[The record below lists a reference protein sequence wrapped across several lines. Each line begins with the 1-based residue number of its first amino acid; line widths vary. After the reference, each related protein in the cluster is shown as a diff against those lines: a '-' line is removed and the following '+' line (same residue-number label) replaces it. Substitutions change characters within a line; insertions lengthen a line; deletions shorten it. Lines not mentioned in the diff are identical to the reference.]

1 MRRQT
6 GRNVVAHVWPG
17 LAGRMTAPPMA
28 YYGGKTRLAQR
39 IAGLL
44 PAHEHYVEPFAG
56 SLAVLLAKRPS
67 RMETVNDL
75 DHLLMTFWRVLRDR
89 PQELAR
95 ACALTP
101 HSRAE
106 HRAACAAEVAGLDDI
121 EQARV
126 VWTMISQGRGG
137 ALQKTSGWRMF
148 VDPAGSSIGM
158 PGYLEAYVQRMAE
171 AAARLHCV
179 SLECRPALDIIEQFG
194 ASPRCCLYVDP
205 PYLGETRTRGGGGY
219 RVEMKGADEHGD
231 LLDALLACRAAV
243 VLSGYPSDL
252 YDAKLAHWCR
262 IEIPTTSG
270 QGRANA
276 ARTEVLWS
284 NRNIDPHPM
293 LDFDL
298 S

>member
-1 MRRQT
+1 
-6 GRNVVAHVWPG
+6 
-17 LAGRMTAPPMA
+17 
-28 YYGGKTRLAQR
+28 
-39 IAGLL
+39 
-44 PAHEHYVEPFAG
+44 
-56 SLAVLLAKRPS
+56 
-67 RMETVNDL
+67 
-75 DHLLMTFWRVLRDR
+75 
-89 PQELAR
+89 
-95 ACALTP
+95 
-101 HSRAE
+101 
-106 HRAACAAEVAGLDDI
+106 
-121 EQARV
+121 
-126 VWTMISQGRGG
+126 
-137 ALQKTSGWRMF
+137 MF

-219 RVEMKGADEHGD
+219 RVEMKGAAEHGD